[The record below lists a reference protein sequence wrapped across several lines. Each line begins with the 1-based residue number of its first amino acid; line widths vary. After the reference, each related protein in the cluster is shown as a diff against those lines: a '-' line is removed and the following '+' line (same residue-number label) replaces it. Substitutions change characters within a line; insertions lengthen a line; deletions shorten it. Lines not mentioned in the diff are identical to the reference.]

1 MNCEQPFGQEGQG
14 KGKEAGIGERG
25 KGVVG
30 RDLFWEPICVFYV
43 LDSRKNNGFIFIV
56 IYLSTSRDGY
66 P

>member
-30 RDLFWEPICVFYV
+30 RDLF
-43 LDSRKNNGFIFIV
+43 
-56 IYLSTSRDGY
+56 
-66 P
+66 